1 MSNACHIYFNK
12 KQNLPRG
19 IKKPHKRL
27 RFSVKTVVG
36 DEGGVSL
43 FIMQIK
49 TKPPVIA
56 FHFDKMNAQIVKNS
70 WFYQNFLMFLSIHF
84 SAHRDSMSASVAEC
98 LLMTVISATKKTVHV
113 VVELNPEFDAISS
126 IGIVGLVVMSFSA

>member
-1 MSNACHIYFNK
+1 MCDACHIYFNK

-56 FHFDKMNAQIVKNS
+56 FHFDKIKVQIVKNALLILIIGEIEPILRRC
-70 WFYQNFLMFLSIHF
+70 N
-84 SAHRDSMSASVAEC
+84 SMCVCKCPTEC
-98 LLMTVISATKKTVHV
+98 RGRIEARCR
-113 VVELNPEFDAISS
+113 
-126 IGIVGLVVMSFSA
+126 